1 MTFSNNRQTEGIT
14 MQMREPAGSG
24 RGSGQGMRSTSEEP
38 KRYIGLRYPES
49 FVQKIRLAADS
60 KNMRVADYIREIIEE
75 QVDQDVRTLARRL
88 NDQMSD

>member
-1 MTFSNNRQTEGIT
+1 

-60 KNMRVADYIREIIEE
+60 KNMRVADYIREIIGE

>member
-1 MTFSNNRQTEGIT
+1 MTFSNNRQTEDIT

-75 QVDQDVRTLARRL
+75 QVDQDVRALARRL

>member
-1 MTFSNNRQTEGIT
+1 

-24 RGSGQGMRSTSEEP
+24 RGSGRGMRSTSEEP

-88 NDQMSD
+88 NDEMPG

>member
-1 MTFSNNRQTEGIT
+1 
-14 MQMREPAGSG
+14 
-24 RGSGQGMRSTSEEP
+24 MRSTSEEP

-60 KNMRVADYIREIIEE
+60 KNMRVADYIREIIGE

>member
-1 MTFSNNRQTEGIT
+1 

-38 KRYIGLRYPES
+38 RRYIGLRYPES

-60 KNMRVADYIREIIEE
+60 RNMRVADYIREIIEE
-75 QVDQDVRTLARRL
+75 RVDQDVRALARRL
-88 NDQMSD
+88 NDELST

>member
-1 MTFSNNRQTEGIT
+1 

-88 NDQMSD
+88 NDQMSN

>member
-1 MTFSNNRQTEGIT
+1 

-75 QVDQDVRTLARRL
+75 QVDQDVRALARRL
-88 NDQMSD
+88 NDEMPG

>member
-1 MTFSNNRQTEGIT
+1 

-24 RGSGQGMRSTSEEP
+24 KGSGQGMRSTSEEP

-75 QVDQDVRTLARRL
+75 QVDQDVRALARRL

>member
-60 KNMRVADYIREIIEE
+60 KNMRVADYIREIIGE
-75 QVDQDVRTLARRL
+75 QVDRDVRTLARRL

>member
-75 QVDQDVRTLARRL
+75 QVDQDVRALARRL
-88 NDQMSD
+88 NDQMSG

>member
-1 MTFSNNRQTEGIT
+1 MTFTNNRQTEGIT

-60 KNMRVADYIREIIEE
+60 KNMRVADYIREIIGE

-88 NDQMSD
+88 NDEMPG

>member
-1 MTFSNNRQTEGIT
+1 

-60 KNMRVADYIREIIEE
+60 KNMRVADYIREIIED

>member
-1 MTFSNNRQTEGIT
+1 

-75 QVDQDVRTLARRL
+75 QVDQDVRALARRL

>member
-1 MTFSNNRQTEGIT
+1 MTFSNNRQTEDIT

-38 KRYIGLRYPES
+38 RRYIGLRYPES

-60 KNMRVADYIREIIEE
+60 KNMRVADYIRQIIEE
-75 QVDQDVRTLARRL
+75 QVDSDVRALARRL
-88 NDQMSD
+88 NDEMST

>member
-1 MTFSNNRQTEGIT
+1 

>member
-1 MTFSNNRQTEGIT
+1 MTFSNNRQTEDIT

-75 QVDQDVRTLARRL
+75 QVDQDVRALARRL
-88 NDQMSD
+88 NDQMSG

>member
-60 KNMRVADYIREIIEE
+60 KNMRVADYIREIIGE